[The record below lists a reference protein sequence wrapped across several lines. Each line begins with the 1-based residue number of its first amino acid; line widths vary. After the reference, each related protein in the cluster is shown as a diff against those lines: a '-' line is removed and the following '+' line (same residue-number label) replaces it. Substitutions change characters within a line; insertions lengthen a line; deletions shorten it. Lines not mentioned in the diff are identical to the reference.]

1 MYLYLCVSMQKERQ
15 SHRERER
22 AQKKTNRKEVR
33 FNFHTKKQNLEHLCY
48 EILNFTF
55 HAK

>member
-1 MYLYLCVSMQKERQ
+1 MRIYVERATESQ
-15 SHRERER
+15 RERDR

-33 FNFHTKKQNLEHLCY
+33 FNFHTKKQNLEHLGS

-55 HAK
+55 YAK

>member
-1 MYLYLCVSMQKERQ
+1 MRIYAERATESQ
-15 SHRERER
+15 RERER